1 LILVLS
7 PSAEGN
13 KVPAGEDDDHAAAV
27 KIQVIR
33 KLFFLII
40 FLFFAFNLGRL
51 SWISSSKRSGKIE
64 VLFLFDVC

>member
-33 KLFFLII
+33 KRFFKLFFV
-40 FLFFAFNLGRL
+40 FDLGRL
-51 SWISSSKRSGKIE
+51 SWISSSKRFGKIE

>member
-33 KLFFLII
+33 KRFF
-40 FLFFAFNLGRL
+40 
-51 SWISSSKRSGKIE
+51 
-64 VLFLFDVC
+64 